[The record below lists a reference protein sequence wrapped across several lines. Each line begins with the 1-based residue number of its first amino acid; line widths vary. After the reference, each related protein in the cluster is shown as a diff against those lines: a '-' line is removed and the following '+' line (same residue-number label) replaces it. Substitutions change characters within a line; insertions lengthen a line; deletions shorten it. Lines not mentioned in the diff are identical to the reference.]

1 MALWP
6 PPYKPTSSEMEIG
19 AERPKAQK
27 SFIGKF
33 RPIRDTVSKPGTP
46 EHPAPAWDSLHS
58 SWPPASDSL
67 KTQRLPRAP
76 KPGKP
81 LPASHQLAFL
91 SENFPISLGAIGRF
105 EHFLPREEIF
115 FSLTKGWGT
124 DRKTDRQFQL
134 GRREALLLFF
144 PLISMGSLCIRER
157 EKYMSMHKNIYRGSG
172 RAWRRLRYRNRDP
185 HACKV
190 QYIPQQT
197 TA

>member
-1 MALWP
+1 MIHGPRAPRWTLATRLALTLALWECTPLPRILWGGHSDPWLCGHP
-6 PPYKPTSSEMEIG
+6 PISPPALKWKLG
-19 AERPKAQK
+19 LRPKVQK

-115 FSLTKGWGT
+115 F
-124 DRKTDRQFQL
+124 
-134 GRREALLLFF
+134 
-144 PLISMGSLCIRER
+144 PLQRAGGQRER
-157 EKYMSMHKNIYRGSG
+157 QTDNFSWGE
-172 RAWRRLRYRNRDP
+172 RRLY
-185 HACKV
+185 
-190 QYIPQQT
+190 YYSLL
-197 TA
+197 

>member
-1 MALWP
+1 MDTGHQTGPHLGPVGMHPSPQDIVGGTLRPMALWP

-115 FSLTKGWGT
+115 F
-124 DRKTDRQFQL
+124 
-134 GRREALLLFF
+134 
-144 PLISMGSLCIRER
+144 PLQRAGGQRER
-157 EKYMSMHKNIYRGSG
+157 QTDNFSWGE
-172 RAWRRLRYRNRDP
+172 RRLY
-185 HACKV
+185 
-190 QYIPQQT
+190 YYSLL
-197 TA
+197 

>member
-58 SWPPASDSL
+58 SWPWASDSL

-91 SENFPISLGAIGRF
+91 SENLPISLGAIGRF

-115 FSLTKGWGT
+115 FFPYKGLGGRQKDRLTVSAGEKAGSITILSSSLHG
-124 DRKTDRQFQL
+124 
-134 GRREALLLFF
+134 
-144 PLISMGSLCIRER
+144 ISLYKR
-157 EKYMSMHKNIYRGSG
+157 EKN
-172 RAWRRLRYRNRDP
+172 
-185 HACKV
+185 
-190 QYIPQQT
+190 T
-197 TA
+197 